1 MRNAGLGGEK
11 DSPRVTRKKGQP
23 ERGDTEKGRRTEIE
37 EHGREHRQMI
47 AGEHGNYK
55 A

>member
-1 MRNAGLGGEK
+1 MPVSGGKRFAARN
-11 DSPRVTRKKGQP
+11 VKKGQL
-23 ERGDTEKGRRTEIE
+23 ERGDTEKERRTEIE
-37 EHGREHRQMI
+37 EYGREHRQMI